1 MKLPYRRKRTQEE
14 LDLQLT
20 LWDKIK
26 IWRIIKDKAMLEK
39 LKSRKLW
46 VTVVTAAIVTLSGQL
61 GIDPE
66 LTTKLV
72 GLAAAYVLGQGLA
85 DINKP
90 QI

>member
-1 MKLPYRRKRTQEE
+1 MKLPYRRKKTQAE
-14 LDLQLT
+14 LDLHLT

-26 IWRIIKDKAMLEK
+26 LWRILKDKAMIEK

-46 VTVVTAAIVTLSGQL
+46 VTVITAAVVALSHQL
-61 GIDPE
+61 GLDQD

-72 GLAAAYVLGQGLA
+72 GLAAAYVLGQGMA

-90 QI
+90 AA

>member
-26 IWRIIKDKAMLEK
+26 LWRIIKNKAMLEK

-46 VTVVTAAIVTLSGQL
+46 VTVVTAAVVTFSQQL

-85 DINKP
+85 DINNP
-90 QI
+90 QK

>member
-1 MKLPYRRKRTQEE
+1 IKL
-14 LDLQLT
+14 
-20 LWDKIK
+20 
-26 IWRIIKDKAMLEK
+26 WRIIKDKTMLEK

-46 VTVVTAAIVTLSGQL
+46 VTVVTAAVVALSNQL
-61 GIDPE
+61 GIDAE

-90 QI
+90 AA